1 MAGPPRAIGER
12 RVPEVVTA
20 AVAFALAAACFLHFG
35 VTARA
40 FVSALFVIALTVLS
54 AIDIERGILPNRI
67 VLPTTVVVLVLQFAL
82 FPHQWLE
89 WVLAT
94 LGAGF
99 FFLIAFLT
107 YRAGLGLGDVK
118 FALLLGAGLG
128 KAVVL
133 GIFLGMFAA
142 GIAGFVLIA
151 RQGLEARKQT
161 IPLGPFLALG
171 AVISLLL
178 GGSDFVSF

>member
-1 MAGPPRAIGER
+1 M
-12 RVPEVVTA
+12 
-20 AVAFALAAACFLHFG
+20 
-35 VTARA
+35 
-40 FVSALFVIALTVLS
+40 
-54 AIDIERGILPNRI
+54 
-67 VLPTTVVVLVLQFAL
+67 
-82 FPHQWLE
+82 
-89 WVLAT
+89 
-94 LGAGF
+94 
-99 FFLIAFLT
+99 
-107 YRAGLGLGDVK
+107 
-118 FALLLGAGLG
+118 LLGAGLG

-171 AVISLLL
+171 AVISLLF

>member
-1 MAGPPRAIGER
+1 
-12 RVPEVVTA
+12 VV
-20 AVAFALAAACFLHFG
+20 
-35 VTARA
+35 
-40 FVSALFVIALTVLS
+40 SS
-54 AIDIERGILPNRI
+54 
-67 VLPTTVVVLVLQFAL
+67 
-82 FPHQWLE
+82 
-89 WVLAT
+89 
-94 LGAGF
+94 LGAGL
-99 FFLIAFLT
+99 FFLLAYLT
-107 YRAGLGLGDVK
+107 YRAALGLGDVK